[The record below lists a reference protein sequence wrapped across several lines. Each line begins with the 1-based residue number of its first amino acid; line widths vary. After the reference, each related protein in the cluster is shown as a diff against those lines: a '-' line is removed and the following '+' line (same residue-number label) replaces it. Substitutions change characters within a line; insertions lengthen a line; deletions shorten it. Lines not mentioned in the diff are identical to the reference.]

1 MSSDSNTLD
10 PESDLPAN
18 AFIGDVPPLDDQL
31 GLPLVWP
38 KDAQPALDC
47 GIRRAEEWLNGQGHT
62 YLWTSYV
69 RGRLIHSTA
78 VDKTAYEVGF
88 LSRLQQYLQRVPQ

>member
-1 MSSDSNTLD
+1 MTSDSNTLD
-10 PESDLPAN
+10 PESTTVSDDLPL
-18 AFIGDVPPLDDQL
+18 FDDPL

-38 KDAQPALDC
+38 QDARPALDC
-47 GIRRAEEWLNGQGHT
+47 GIRRAEEWLNGQGHA

-69 RGRLIHSTA
+69 RGRIVHSTA

-88 LSRLQQYLQRVPQ
+88 LSRLQQYLQRIPQ